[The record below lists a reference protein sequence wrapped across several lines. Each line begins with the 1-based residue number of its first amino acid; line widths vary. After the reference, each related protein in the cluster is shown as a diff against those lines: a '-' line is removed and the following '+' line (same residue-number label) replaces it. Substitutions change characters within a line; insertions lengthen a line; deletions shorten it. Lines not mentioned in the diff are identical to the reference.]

1 MRLFFVTFA
10 VFLSLAT
17 FRCQV
22 PIRFQSCI
30 EKSWGVD
37 CEKVCDEKCRRGCGR
52 LDGKCDEE
60 PLLKLLEQLP
70 PPLPPSSSLAVK
82 SEASVGKNPG
92 CGMIGFNSSSLGLPP
107 HFADLVS
114 FRYSSLQWY
123 DPMPVEKGDGRCHF
137 LPRDGVGW
145 KGLGRTPLGSKLA
158 NDDGRASFHSVCREF
173 LLSQALASLRIP
185 VISVTNLYLL
195 PCMEDAVI
203 RDLNY
208 EGEYNVLVGGV
219 LERGVGRIN
228 RLGQVLTETS
238 FNEVCKL
245 THKACGCSRQ
255 CFFNETAV
263 RLGEMAGSWA
273 AVGFT
278 HGNLNSD
285 NLSVDGLTFDLNV
298 ASFLGRYDLAYVSN
312 KVDEEEGLYR
322 FGRQAEGVK
331 WMLTR
336 TAEILGG
343 VDLFEVVLAF
353 EEALIREFNSRMEL
367 RLGKFEDKEEVLS
380 VLYPR
385 PHPLYRYIQLV
396 EEKMGDWELE
406 AW

>member
-1 MRLFFVTFA
+1 
-10 VFLSLAT
+10 
-17 FRCQV
+17 
-22 PIRFQSCI
+22 
-30 EKSWGVD
+30 
-37 CEKVCDEKCRRGCGR
+37 
-52 LDGKCDEE
+52 
-60 PLLKLLEQLP
+60 
-70 PPLPPSSSLAVK
+70 
-82 SEASVGKNPG
+82 
-92 CGMIGFNSSSLGLPP
+92 
-107 HFADLVS
+107 
-114 FRYSSLQWY
+114 
-123 DPMPVEKGDGRCHF
+123 
-137 LPRDGVGW
+137 
-145 KGLGRTPLGSKLA
+145 
-158 NDDGRASFHSVCREF
+158 
-173 LLSQALASLRIP
+173 
-185 VISVTNLYLL
+185 
-195 PCMEDAVI
+195 MEDAVI

-406 AW
+406 AWEMLGNDATSNDKESVREELERQWWDEDKAANLCMFFDREVKSRMESKVGSGSWPDLRKSAKAFEHSINAFVEESRSGGGRVGAQGSVSPHTCSVQ